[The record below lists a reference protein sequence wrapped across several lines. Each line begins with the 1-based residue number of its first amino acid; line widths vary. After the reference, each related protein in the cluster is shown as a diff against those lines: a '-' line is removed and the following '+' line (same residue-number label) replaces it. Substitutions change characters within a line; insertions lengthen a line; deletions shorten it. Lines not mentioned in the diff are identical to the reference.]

1 MKKLVNKNPR
11 ELSFTIFETI
21 VAVGLLMAFA
31 LEMAGGQGNI
41 VNKVDYARRSNDAIW
56 LAKRI
61 MSQVEYNYQTMDL
74 KELETTT
81 SIKDQKFERLD
92 QDPDFDFTYSVDIK
106 EWKFPLFD
114 FLMNGGMKDKEAEN
128 DPTKEEKDPAA
139 AGIPGIDAILDQIF
153 KGHIMKV
160 AYVEVSWPDGAR
172 REHVSLTYL
181 LTNTKALD
189 EYLASKK
196 SVFDGVIQKMTGV
209 SLNKEY
215 AALTSPTCGPAD
227 GEGGR
232 ALDGGGCIRAD
243 GTVRRRDGS
252 ILAADGTLISGPPA
266 PPIATPNSG
275 ENPNPGG
282 MPNPDGVSP
291 TMPNPGGGPRP

>member
-61 MSQVEYNYQTMDL
+61 MAQVEYNYQTMDL

-81 SIKDQKFERLD
+81 SQKDQKFERVD
-92 QDPDFDFTYSVDIK
+92 QIQDFDYAYSVEVK

-114 FLMNGGMKDKEAEN
+114 FLMNGGKKDKEDEN

-139 AGIPGIDAILDQIF
+139 AGIPGMEAILDQIF

-172 REHVSLTYL
+172 RDKVSLTYL

-189 EYLASKK
+189 EYLVSKK
-196 SVFDGVIQKMTGV
+196 SIFDGVIQKMSGANP
-209 SLNKEY
+209 NKEY
-215 AALTSPTCGPAD
+215 AALTSPTCSSVD

-232 ALDGGGCIRAD
+232 PQDGGGCIRAD
-243 GTVRRRDGS
+243 GTVRGRDGS

-266 PPIATPNSG
+266 PPTPSGINSGTPN
-275 ENPNPGG
+275 NPGG
-282 MPNPDGVSP
+282 MPNPPAG
-291 TMPNPGGGPRP
+291 MQNPGGVE